1 MMYAVTIEPL
11 VAIFFV
17 SDQPQGEGW
26 QVQEGVGLDV
36 PSNYDTWPEGE
47 KQPEQVLCA
56 SISNPLNYKLFKY
69 SEDIDTAEFQP
80 TGKHFGGVY
89 SRPSWTRFVKN
100 LPAVLAVVDV
110 PDRERPGATDEAV
123 AAIKQRH

>member
-11 VAIFFV
+11 DAIFFL
-17 SDQPQGEGW
+17 SERPQEDNW
-26 QVQEGVGLDV
+26 QVQEGVDLDV

-56 SISNPLNYKLFKY
+56 SISNPLTYKIFKY
-69 SEDIDTAEFQP
+69 SKDIDPTEFRP

-89 SRPSWTRFVKN
+89 SRSSWGRFVRN
-100 LPAVLAVVDV
+100 LPAVLAVAGV
-110 PDRERPGATDEAV
+110 PDRECSGATDEAV
-123 AAIKQRH
+123 AAIKQRD